1 MKVIATFLGLF
12 EPEEEDTMILQKPV
26 TIYPLVWHIIPQDL
40 KTQNI
45 LILIL

>member
-1 MKVIATFLGLF
+1 VKVIATFHGLL
-12 EPEEEDTMILQKPV
+12 EPEEEDALILQKPV
-26 TIYPLVWHIIPQDL
+26 TVNPLVWRNIPQDL